1 MSVFVCY
8 RLQMLSSGLTQRGE
22 DDEGINGFLPADINI
37 ELARAAKMVI
47 ESLMNLPVNTE
58 MSDAL
63 RLCVLCVCVC
73 VRRYDFCGVL
83 SF

>member
-1 MSVFVCY
+1 MTLFVRY

-47 ESLMNLPVNTE
+47 YLEFSWKHRN
-58 MSDAL
+58 AKHK
-63 RLCVLCVCVC
+63 
-73 VRRYDFCGVL
+73 
-83 SF
+83 